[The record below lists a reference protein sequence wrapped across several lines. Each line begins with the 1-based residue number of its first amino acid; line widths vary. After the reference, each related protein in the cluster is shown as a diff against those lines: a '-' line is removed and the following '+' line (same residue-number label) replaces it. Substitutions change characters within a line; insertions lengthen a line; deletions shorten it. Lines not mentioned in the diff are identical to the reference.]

1 MAADETFMMRR
12 RFLFVAAV
20 AAALT
25 VARPTADSVGARAD
39 GPSVDR
45 PGAPP
50 RRIVSLVPAVTQM
63 VFAIGAGDRLVGVSN
78 YDREPAQVNTI
89 PRVGGLL
96 DPDTERIL
104 GLRPDLVIVYE
115 AQHELEQRMT
125 QAHIRCYV
133 YAHKDLANVMTTIRA
148 LGDLLEVR
156 AAAERVA
163 RGIENRLRAV
173 AARVAGRPR
182 PEVLLVISRDP
193 QSLRN
198 IYANGGYGF
207 LHDMVDLA
215 GGRDVFE
222 DVKRENV
229 QASTE
234 LILARRPEMIIELDY
249 GASAATR
256 DDLSP
261 WRALSSVP
269 AVKNHR
275 LYQLVGDRFVE
286 AGPRIADAT
295 EQLARTIHPEAFE

>member
-1 MAADETFMMRR
+1 MMRR
-12 RFLFVAAV
+12 RFLFAAAV

-25 VARPTADSVGARAD
+25 VARPTADAVRARANGSPVEHAD
-39 GPSVDR
+39 P
-45 PGAPP
+45 PP

-104 GLRPDLVIVYE
+104 GLRADLVILYE

-133 YAHKDLANVMTTIRA
+133 YAHKDLSNVMTTIRA
-148 LGDLLEVR
+148 LGDLLGVR

-163 RGIENRLRAV
+163 RGIEDRLHAV

-215 GGRDVFE
+215 GGRDTFE
-222 DVKRENV
+222 DIERENV

-261 WRALSSVP
+261 WRALSSLP